1 MAERS
6 PDKLPPES
14 VSSSTT
20 SAQAADVFTLHHTV
34 LSRWD
39 GGRALGA
46 AHSSASAALTHGH
59 DRWLGGLAGLSS
71 LGGSFGPS
79 AWNMAAQLVAEPT
92 LLTRL
97 GADLRSLQVG
107 ELADLVQLILEEEE
121 GQADIADLEAAVEAE
136 TARVRS
142 GAKAKAPSAKAAGT
156 KAKSVS
162 AAAKSSAT
170 KGQARRAPLHLQNK
184 LKELRRVLAEVRRA
198 DTTGV
203 SMPQSSGDVGGE
215 SPLQS
220 IAATSRRDG
229 GARGSEGSA
238 LAEAIVA
245 SPWSANPS
253 SASPSSAGV
262 SLLSSSIQR
271 VAAAGRQPAMLRTAW
286 ASPFSSVAHAQ
297 ASAAAPRALRM
308 AEQAAE
314 LALLDLPSAE
324 FGVAD
329 TSSAGV
335 ADSAD
340 RSMRAFAPQVR
351 SAAQQASSRQA
362 IALPTGAV
370 AAGGE
375 TSGGKAFARAE
386 TRDQNFAALRH
397 QWSAQQS
404 ARQLAVAAQRV
415 KASSQPG
422 QISDQLPSTVQTRSS
437 QIASL
442 SSPSASRSFA
452 GMAAAVGHA
461 RAHLQRLD
469 QGLAKLAV
477 HQLATASDSRAVP
490 AHVSPTSP
498 AAAAM
503 PGRAGQASGSP
514 VASAAQ
520 SGAELRRSVAD
531 RASGSAIGDLGAQQE
546 RASAPLQRWQA
557 WTEQAAEAFRGVRAG
572 RTYRGSLASGGDD
585 REILGLAE
593 EVIAAA
599 EALDARAAGAED
611 GKGRAAGVAS
621 PAAAGRAQAG
631 RAQSSPAQSSLGQV
645 SPGKSSPAR
654 RPAGVPTAAARG
666 AASGQLPSWI
676 APQAHS
682 ASMAAAESRRSAGGA
697 APAAPLA
704 FSSAPS
710 TVASLG
716 AASSGAASLGAGS
729 PSSRLAER
737 IAQQWAKA
745 TGGVPGLSAAAV
757 SGFAERFVGRSLLGL
772 EPSADHAGA
781 AVAGSAQASWSLRSP
796 SVLGTRP
803 LALAPASAASGRS
816 VHGLADAQR
825 EAPGEWLVP
834 GAESEAS
841 AFGDT
846 SRADTTAV
854 SRGAALALPGA
865 ALASR
870 SAADGERSAGSRPAA
885 RASAAMAAVAAVER
899 AQRQA
904 VAALRTV
911 ASGSQRG
918 SSVLQSVSGV
928 AELGVLAAAPGGQAD
943 ALTPWLAKRLS
954 AGTAVSKAAATD
966 GAGELLSL
974 GEDGSPLSSSDGGS
988 ALASSPSASRNTAR
1002 GSAERGA
1009 ATGSPSRSSVAAEG
1023 RRAGRAASPISER
1036 VGTQVSGS
1044 QGPAERNQR
1053 SGRSASAAVD
1063 SLTPQALRT
1072 ILQAL
1077 GEPTAAAERDI
1088 ASAFAAKW
1096 LGRSDVAG
1104 KVLRRMATDATP
1116 AGELLAMR
1124 DTADGNVES
1133 PVAIS
1138 RASVAQGSGK
1148 AAANKQG
1155 LAASAPTQG
1164 RGGTPV
1170 SAGVDGDNLVLS
1182 GFAALAALATGDF
1195 GQRPAPRPM
1204 NSPEV
1209 ERTMLAPA
1217 AEATAGVST
1226 GASSEETGAQS
1237 TKSAAPKADSR
1248 KLAAVKLH
1256 EFAPLGLKRG
1266 RNLLGQQRR
1275 SNWLHTTPRS
1285 QGAASRSL
1293 SRMAGS
1299 RVGYGAAALGA
1310 GDLLGLVQG
1319 DAEMYF
1325 GDGAPSPSAVRGA
1338 DRLSQ
1343 AVMARRGHT
1352 HRASASAAPMA
1363 AFEGEQV
1370 MPSDFRAG
1378 GDPAAAMQASMAASG
1393 RSGGATAG
1401 IKATQA
1407 AAMTRVL
1414 SVTSAPASN
1423 VLPLVAPAAQ
1433 AVVAAAAAK
1442 PLSESI
1448 VTSGAD
1454 PTVGMPMAGV
1464 GGHKAGKAGGGAEKE
1479 RAAAEEHGSNV
1490 QDLEALAM
1498 KVARSVMVRI
1508 KRERERRGLHV

>member
-6 PDKLPPES
+6 PDKLPPEA
-14 VSSSTT
+14 VSSGTN

-59 DRWLGGLAGLSS
+59 DRWLGGLAGLST
-71 LGGSFGPS
+71 LGGGFGPS

-121 GQADIADLEAAVEAE
+121 GQGDIADLEAAVEAE

-142 GAKAKAPSAKAAGT
+142 GTSAKASTPKSSAS
-156 KAKSVS
+156 KAKSS
-162 AAAKSSAT
+162 GTAAKSSAA

-203 SMPQSSGDVGGE
+203 SMPQSRGDVGGDN
-215 SPLQS
+215 PLQS
-220 IAATSRRDG
+220 IAAPSRRDG
-229 GARGSEGSA
+229 SARTAEGAA
-238 LAEAIVA
+238 LAEAAVA
-245 SPWSANPS
+245 SQ
-253 SASPSSAGV
+253 SPVAA
-262 SLLSSSIQR
+262 LPLSSSIQR
-271 VAAAGRQPAMLRTAW
+271 VAAAGRQPSMQRTAW
-286 ASPFSSVAHAQ
+286 ASPFSSVAQAQ
-297 ASAAAPRALRM
+297 TSAAAPRALRM

-314 LALLDLPSAE
+314 LALLDLPAAE
-324 FGVAD
+324 FGAAD
-329 TSSAGV
+329 TGSAGITE
-335 ADSAD
+335 SAD
-340 RSMRAFAPQVR
+340 RSRVSAPQAR
-351 SAAQQASSRQA
+351 NSSPQASSGQA
-362 IALPTGAV
+362 SPLAGRAV
-370 AAGGE
+370 AAGGQ
-375 TSGGKAFARAE
+375 AFTRAE
-386 TRDQNFAALRH
+386 TQAQSFAALRH
-397 QWSAQQS
+397 QWSAQQT
-404 ARQLAVAAQRV
+404 AQQLNVAAQRV
-415 KASSQPG
+415 NASSRSNLPTLPTPSTQPTQVSG
-422 QISDQLPSTVQTRSS
+422 QLPSSGQTRASQTVSGSS
-437 QIASL
+437 
-442 SSPSASRSFA
+442 SSAAPRSFA
-452 GMAAAVGHA
+452 GMTAAVGHA

-469 QGLAKLAV
+469 QGLAKMAV
-477 HQLATASDSRAVP
+477 HQLATAADSRSAP
-490 AHVSPTSP
+490 AQAMATSP
-498 AAAAM
+498 ANSAM
-503 PGRAGQASGSP
+503 PVPAAQASGS
-514 VASAAQ
+514 VS
-520 SGAELRRSVAD
+520 RRALANQ
-531 RASGSAIGDLGAQQE
+531 ASGSGIGDLGAQQE
-546 RASAPLQRWQA
+546 LASAPLQRWQA
-557 WTEQAAEAFRGVRAG
+557 WSELATEAFRGVRAG

-593 EVIAAA
+593 EVVAAA
-599 EALDARAAGAED
+599 ESLDARAAGAVD
-611 GKGRAAGVAS
+611 GKGRAPGVAS
-621 PAAAGRAQAG
+621 PAAAARTLAG
-631 RAQSSPAQSSLGQV
+631 RVQSSAARSSAAQSSQDQQSPRNSSSAQLV
-645 SPGKSSPAR
+645 AR
-654 RPAGVPTAAARG
+654 RLATVPTASARD
-666 AASGQLPSWI
+666 ASSGQLPSWI

-697 APAAPLA
+697 ATSAASASPVV
-704 FSSAPS
+704 SQSAP
-710 TVASLG
+710 G
-716 AASSGAASLGAGS
+716 AVASSGAVSA
-729 PSSRLAER
+729 SSRLVER

-772 EPSADHAGA
+772 EPSADHADA
-781 AVAGSAQASWSLRSP
+781 AVAGSAQASWSLRS
-796 SVLGTRP
+796 SSALDTRP
-803 LALAPASAASGRS
+803 LGLAQALASKRSA
-816 VHGLADAQR
+816 HGSADAQR

-834 GAESEAS
+834 GAEAEAA
-841 AFGDT
+841 AFGDAP
-846 SRADTTAV
+846 RADAATV
-854 SRGAALALPGA
+854 SRGSVA
-865 ALASR
+865 
-870 SAADGERSAGSRPAA
+870 GERSAGSRPAA

-911 ASGSQRG
+911 ASASPGG

-974 GEDGSPLSSSDGGS
+974 GEDGSPLSSVDGGS
-988 ALASSPSASRNTAR
+988 AVANSPTANRNTAR
-1002 GSAERGA
+1002 GNAERGS
-1009 ATGSPSRSSVAAEG
+1009 ATGTPSRTSVAADG
-1023 RRAGRAASPISER
+1023 RRAGRATSAVSSR
-1036 VGTQVSGS
+1036 VGPQVAGS
-1044 QGPAERNQR
+1044 QGAGERNPR

-1104 KVLRRMATDATP
+1104 KVLRRMASDATP

-1124 DTADGNVES
+1124 DTADGNAEAPS
-1133 PVAIS
+1133 AFS
-1138 RASVAQGSGK
+1138 RSAAVQPAGK
-1148 AAANKQG
+1148 AAATKPG
-1155 LAASAPTQG
+1155 LAASAPTQS
-1164 RGGTPV
+1164 RAGTPIP
-1170 SAGVDGDNLVLS
+1170 AAVDGDNLVLS
-1182 GFAALAALATGDF
+1182 GFAALAALASGDF

-1217 AEATAGVST
+1217 AEAAGTVST
-1226 GASSEETGAQS
+1226 GGAAEESSARS
-1237 TKSAAPKADSR
+1237 VKSSAPKADSL

-1275 SNWLHTTPRS
+1275 SNWLHTTPRG
-1285 QGAASRSL
+1285 QAAAARSL
-1293 SRMAGS
+1293 SRVAGS

-1319 DAEMYF
+1319 DAEMFF

-1352 HRASASAAPMA
+1352 HRASPSAAPMA

>member
-6 PDKLPPES
+6 PDKLPPEA
-14 VSSSTT
+14 VSSGTS

-59 DRWLGGLAGLSS
+59 DRWLGGLAGLST
-71 LGGSFGPS
+71 LGGGFGPS

-121 GQADIADLEAAVEAE
+121 GQGDIADLEAAVEAE

-142 GAKAKAPSAKAAGT
+142 GAKAKATSPKSAAT
-156 KAKSVS
+156 KAKSPS
-162 AAAKSSAT
+162 AAGKSSAA

-203 SMPQSSGDVGGE
+203 SMPQSSGDVGGD

-220 IAATSRRDG
+220 IAATPRRDA
-229 GARGSEGSA
+229 GARRADGSA
-238 LAEAIVA
+238 LADAVA
-245 SPWSANPS
+245 
-253 SASPSSAGV
+253 ASPSSGGA
-262 SLLSSSIQR
+262 SPLNASIQR
-271 VAAAGRQPAMLRTAW
+271 VAAAGRQPSMLRTAW
-286 ASPFSSVAHAQ
+286 ASPFSSVAQAQ
-297 ASAAAPRALRM
+297 TSAAAPRALRM

-329 TSSAGV
+329 TGSAGV
-335 ADSAD
+335 VDSAE
-340 RSMRAFAPQVR
+340 R
-351 SAAQQASSRQA
+351 SAVSARQAGNASPQASSVQA
-362 IALPTGAV
+362 SPAV
-370 AAGGE
+370 GRAAA
-375 TSGGKAFARAE
+375 TAGKAFAGTEARA
-386 TRDQNFAALRH
+386 QSFAALRH

-404 ARQLAVAAQRV
+404 AQQLVVAAQRV
-415 KASSQPG
+415 KAGAQSTQQPLSTQSTQPTQAAG
-422 QISDQLPSTVQTRSS
+422 QLPSSGLVRSS
-437 QIASL
+437 QTLSES
-442 SSPSASRSFA
+442 SSPAAPRSFA

-469 QGLAKLAV
+469 QGLAKMAV
-477 HQLATASDSRAVP
+477 HQLATAADSSTAP
-490 AHVSPTSP
+490 AQATATSP
-498 AAAAM
+498 ALSAI
-503 PGRAGQASGSP
+503 PLRVGQTSGSVSRRAVADHASGS
-514 VASAAQ
+514 
-520 SGAELRRSVAD
+520 GL
-531 RASGSAIGDLGAQQE
+531 GDLGAQQE
-546 RASAPLQRWQA
+546 RASSPLQRWQA
-557 WTEQAAEAFRGVRAG
+557 WSELATEAFRGVRAG
-572 RTYRGSLASGGDD
+572 RTYRGALASGGDD

-599 EALDARAAGAED
+599 ESLDARAAGAAD
-611 GKGRAAGVAS
+611 GKGRAPGVAS
-621 PAAAGRAQAG
+621 PVAAARTLAG
-631 RAQSSPAQSSLGQV
+631 RAQSSAVQSSLDQR
-645 SPGKSSPAR
+645 SPRNSSSAQSVAR
-654 RPAGVPTAAARG
+654 RLAGVPTASARD
-666 AASGQLPSWI
+666 ASSGQLPSWI

-697 APAAPLA
+697 TASAASASPVVSQSAPGAVA
-704 FSSAPS
+704 SSAAIS
-710 TVASLG
+710 A
-716 AASSGAASLGAGS
+716 
-729 PSSRLAER
+729 SSRLVER

-772 EPSADHAGA
+772 EPSVDHADA
-781 AVAGSAQASWSLRSP
+781 AVAGSAQASWSLRS
-796 SVLGTRP
+796 SAALDARP
-803 LALAPASAASGRS
+803 LGPAAAASNRS
-816 VHGLADAQR
+816 VHGIADAQR

-834 GAESEAS
+834 AAEAEAA
-841 AFGDT
+841 AFGDAP
-846 SRADTTAV
+846 RADAASV
-854 SRGAALALPGA
+854 SRGAAV
-865 ALASR
+865 
-870 SAADGERSAGSRPAA
+870 GERSASSRPAA

-954 AGTAVSKAAATD
+954 SGTAVSKAAATD

-974 GEDGSPLSSSDGGS
+974 GEDGSPLSSVDGAS
-988 ALASSPSASRNTAR
+988 AVASSPSASRNIAR
-1002 GSAERGA
+1002 GSAERGS
-1009 ATGSPSRSSVAAEG
+1009 ATGTPSRSSVAAEG
-1023 RRAGRAASPISER
+1023 RRAGRATSAVSSR
-1036 VGTQVSGS
+1036 VGPQVAGS
-1044 QGPAERNQR
+1044 QGAAERNQR

-1096 LGRSDVAG
+1096 LGRADVAG

-1124 DTADGNVES
+1124 DTADGNAES
-1133 PVAIS
+1133 PVAFS
-1138 RASVAQGSGK
+1138 RLASVQPAGKVSATKPGS
-1148 AAANKQG
+1148 
-1155 LAASAPTQG
+1155 AASAPSPG
-1164 RGGTPV
+1164 RAAAPV
-1170 SAGVDGDNLVLS
+1170 SASVDGDNLVLS
-1182 GFAALAALATGDF
+1182 GFAALAALASGDF

-1217 AEATAGVST
+1217 AEAAGGVST
-1226 GASSEETGAQS
+1226 GGSAEDTPARSV
-1237 TKSAAPKADSR
+1237 KSAAPKADSL

-1275 SNWLHTTPRS
+1275 SNWLHTTPRG
-1285 QGAASRSL
+1285 QAAASRSL
-1293 SRMAGS
+1293 SRVAGS

-1319 DAEMYF
+1319 DAEMFF

-1352 HRASASAAPMA
+1352 HRASPSAAPMA

-1498 KVARSVMVRI
+1498 KIARSVMVRI

>member
-6 PDKLPPES
+6 PDKLPPEA
-14 VSSSTT
+14 VSSGTS

-59 DRWLGGLAGLSS
+59 DRWLGGLAGLST
-71 LGGSFGPS
+71 LGGGFGPS

-121 GQADIADLEAAVEAE
+121 GQGDIADLEAAVEAE

-142 GAKAKAPSAKAAGT
+142 GAKAKATSPKSAAT
-156 KAKSVS
+156 KAKSPS
-162 AAAKSSAT
+162 AAAKSSAA

-203 SMPQSSGDVGGE
+203 SMPQSSGDVGGD

-220 IAATSRRDG
+220 IAATPRRDAGARRADGSELADAVAVSPSAG
-229 GARGSEGSA
+229 GA
-238 LAEAIVA
+238 
-245 SPWSANPS
+245 SPLNA
-253 SASPSSAGV
+253 
-262 SLLSSSIQR
+262 SIQR
-271 VAAAGRQPAMLRTAW
+271 VAAAGRQPSMLRTAW
-286 ASPFSSVAHAQ
+286 ASPFSSVAQAQ
-297 ASAAAPRALRM
+297 TSAAAPRALRM
-308 AEQAAE
+308 AEQAAD

-329 TSSAGV
+329 PGSAGV
-335 ADSAD
+335 ADSTE
-340 RSMRAFAPQVR
+340 RSTV
-351 SAAQQASSRQA
+351 SARQARNSSAQASSVQA
-362 IALPTGAV
+362 SPAAGRAAATAGNAV
-370 AAGGE
+370 AGTE
-375 TSGGKAFARAE
+375 ARA
-386 TRDQNFAALRH
+386 QSFAALRH

-404 ARQLAVAAQRV
+404 AQQLVVAAQRV
-415 KASSQPG
+415 KAGAQSNQQRQSTQPTQAAG
-422 QISDQLPSTVQTRSS
+422 QLPSSGLVRSS
-437 QIASL
+437 QTLSGS
-442 SSPSASRSFA
+442 SSPAAPRSFA

-469 QGLAKLAV
+469 QGLAKMAV
-477 HQLATASDSRAVP
+477 HQLATAADSRTAP
-490 AHVSPTSP
+490 AQLAATSQATSALP
-498 AAAAM
+498 V
-503 PGRAGQASGSP
+503 RAGQASSSVSRRSFAGQ
-514 VASAAQ
+514 A
-520 SGAELRRSVAD
+520 SGAGL
-531 RASGSAIGDLGAQQE
+531 GDLGAQQE
-546 RASAPLQRWQA
+546 RASAPLQHWQN
-557 WTEQAAEAFRGVRAG
+557 WSEQAAEAFRGVRAG
-572 RTYRGSLASGGDD
+572 RTYRGALASGGDD

-599 EALDARAAGAED
+599 ESLDARAAGAAD

-621 PAAAGRAQAG
+621 PVAAARAQAG
-631 RAQSSPAQSSLGQV
+631 RAQSSQAQSLQAQSSQAQSSQAQL
-645 SPGKSSPAR
+645 SPGKSSSAQSAAR
-654 RPAGVPTAAARG
+654 RLARVPTAAARD

-682 ASMAAAESRRSAGGA
+682 ASSAAADSRQPGGRA
-697 APAAPLA
+697 ASPAAATP
-704 FSSAPS
+704 APGA
-710 TVASLG
+710 VASSD
-716 AASSGAASLGAGS
+716 AASS
-729 PSSRLAER
+729 SSRLVER

-772 EPSADHAGA
+772 EPSAESAGA
-781 AVAGSAQASWSLRSP
+781 SAAGSAQTSWSLRS
-796 SVLGTRP
+796 SSALDTRP
-803 LALAPASAASGRS
+803 LGPASAASNRPS
-816 VHGLADAQR
+816 HGIADAQR

-834 GAESEAS
+834 GAEAEATG
-841 AFGDT
+841 FGDAL
-846 SRADTTAV
+846 RADASAV
-854 SRGAALALPGA
+854 SRGSAVALPGA

-870 SAADGERSAGSRPAA
+870 SAAVGERSAGSRPAA

-974 GEDGSPLSSSDGGS
+974 GEDGSPLSSVDGAS
-988 ALASSPSASRNTAR
+988 AVASSPSASRNIAR
-1002 GSAERGA
+1002 GSAERGS
-1009 ATGSPSRSSVAAEG
+1009 ATGTPSRSSVAAEG
-1023 RRAGRAASPISER
+1023 RRAGRAASPISDR
-1036 VGTQVSGS
+1036 VGTQVGGS
-1044 QGPAERNQR
+1044 QGAAERNQR

-1096 LGRSDVAG
+1096 LGRADVAG

-1124 DTADGNVES
+1124 DTADGNAES
-1133 PVAIS
+1133 PVAFS
-1138 RASVAQGSGK
+1138 RSASVQPAGKVSATKPGS
-1148 AAANKQG
+1148 
-1155 LAASAPTQG
+1155 AASAPSPG
-1164 RGGTPV
+1164 RAAAPV
-1170 SAGVDGDNLVLS
+1170 SASVDGDNLVLS
-1182 GFAALAALATGDF
+1182 GFAALAALASGDF

-1217 AEATAGVST
+1217 AEAAGSVST
-1226 GASSEETGAQS
+1226 GGSAEVTPARSV
-1237 TKSAAPKADSR
+1237 KSAAPKADSL

-1275 SNWLHTTPRS
+1275 SNWLHTTPRG
-1285 QGAASRSL
+1285 QAAASRSL
-1293 SRMAGS
+1293 SRVAGS

-1319 DAEMYF
+1319 DAEMFF

-1352 HRASASAAPMA
+1352 HRASPSAAPMA

>member
-1 MAERS
+1 MAERN
-6 PDKLPPES
+6 PDKLPAEA
-14 VSSSTT
+14 VSSGTNA
-20 SAQAADVFTLHHTV
+20 AQAADVFTLHHTV

-59 DRWLGGLAGLSS
+59 DRWLGGLAGLST
-71 LGGSFGPS
+71 LGGGFGPS

-121 GQADIADLEAAVEAE
+121 GQGDIADLEAAVEAE

-142 GAKAKAPSAKAAGT
+142 GAKAKASSPKSSAS
-156 KAKSVS
+156 KAKSPSVV
-162 AAAKSSAT
+162 AKSSAA

-203 SMPQSSGDVGGE
+203 SMPQSRGDVGGD

-220 IAATSRRDG
+220 IAAASRTDA
-229 GARGSEGSA
+229 GARRSEGSA
-238 LAEAIVA
+238 LSDAMV
-245 SPWSANPS
+245 
-253 SASPSSAGV
+253 ASPSSVGG
-262 SLLSSSIQR
+262 SPLNSSIQR
-271 VAAAGRQPAMLRTAW
+271 VAAAGRQPSMLRTAW
-286 ASPFSSVAHAQ
+286 ASPFSSVAQAQ
-297 ASAAAPRALRM
+297 TSAAAPRALRM

-324 FGVAD
+324 FGLAD
-329 TSSAGV
+329 PTAAGV

-340 RSMRAFAPQVR
+340 RPMRASTPQARSTSQQANSAPQ
-351 SAAQQASSRQA
+351 ASPQ
-362 IALPTGAV
+362 PVGA
-370 AAGGE
+370 GE
-375 TSGGKAFARAE
+375 SGGKAFGGKASGGKAFVGAE
-386 TRDQNFAALRH
+386 TRAQSFAALRH

-404 ARQLAVAAQRV
+404 AQQLTVAAQRV
-415 KASSQPG
+415 AASTQSTQVG
-422 QISDQLPSTVQTRSS
+422 GQLPSSGQVRSS
-437 QIASL
+437 QSVSE
-442 SSPSASRSFA
+442 SSVSSAPRSFA

-461 RAHLQRLD
+461 RAHLERLD
-469 QGLAKLAV
+469 RGLAKMAV
-477 HQLATASDSRAVP
+477 HQTATAADGRVAP
-490 AHVSPTSP
+490 AQVSATSP
-498 AAAAM
+498 AALAT
-503 PGRAGQASGSP
+503 PVRAGQASGSP
-514 VASAAQ
+514 VGPAPQAGSVSRRAFADLASV
-520 SGAELRRSVAD
+520 SGP
-531 RASGSAIGDLGAQQE
+531 GDLGAQQE

-557 WTEQAAEAFRGVRAG
+557 WSEQAAEAFRGVRAG

-593 EVIAAA
+593 EVVAAA
-599 EALDARAAGAED
+599 ESLDLRAVGAVD
-611 GKGRAAGVAS
+611 GKGRAPGASS

-631 RAQSSPAQSSLGQV
+631 IAASSPAQSPS
-645 SPGKSSPAR
+645 R
-654 RPAGVPTAAARG
+654 RVAGGSTAAARA

-682 ASMAAAESRRSAGGA
+682 ASTAAAESRRSAGGA
-697 APAAPLA
+697 VSPAA
-704 FSSAPS
+704 SA
-710 TVASLG
+710 AG
-716 AASSGAASLGAGS
+716 AVASSGAAL
-729 PSSRLAER
+729 PTSRLVER

-772 EPSADHAGA
+772 EPSAETAGTSA
-781 AVAGSAQASWSLRSP
+781 AGSAQASWSLRGASALDTRA
-796 SVLGTRP
+796 LGLP
-803 LALAPASAASGRS
+803 QGSAASSRFA
-816 VHGLADAQR
+816 HGLADAQR

-834 GAESEAS
+834 GAEAEAAAS
-841 AFGDT
+841 GDAP
-846 SRADTTAV
+846 RADSAAV
-854 SRGAALALPGA
+854 SRGAALASSGA
-865 ALASR
+865 ALAS
-870 SAADGERSAGSRPAA
+870 SGAARAQGPAGERSVGNRPLA

-918 SSVLQSVSGV
+918 SSVLQSVSGI

-954 AGTAVSKAAATD
+954 AGTAVSKAAASD

-974 GEDGSPLSSSDGGS
+974 GEDGSPLASVDGGS
-988 ALASSPSASRNTAR
+988 AAVHSPSASRNSAR
-1002 GSAERGA
+1002 GSAERGS
-1009 ATGSPSRSSVAAEG
+1009 ATGTPSRSSVAAEG
-1023 RRAGRAASPISER
+1023 RRAGRAATPASNR
-1036 VGTQVSGS
+1036 VGTQGIGTQGIVSQGAGS
-1044 QGPAERNQR
+1044 QGVGSQGVADRNPR

-1124 DTADGNVES
+1124 DTADGNFES
-1133 PVAIS
+1133 PIASS
-1138 RASVAQGSGK
+1138 RAVAAQGSAK
-1148 AAANKQG
+1148 AATKQG
-1155 LAASAPTQG
+1155 LAASAPTQS
-1164 RGGTPV
+1164 RAGTPV
-1170 SAGVDGDNLVLS
+1170 SAAVDGDNLVLS
-1182 GFAALAALATGDF
+1182 GFAALAALASGDF

-1217 AEATAGVST
+1217 AEAAGAGSAVGS
-1226 GASSEETGAQS
+1226 AEETGARS
-1237 TKSAAPKADSR
+1237 VKSAAPKADSR

-1275 SNWLHTTPRS
+1275 SNWLHTTPRG
-1285 QGAASRSL
+1285 QAASRSL
-1293 SRMAGS
+1293 SRVAGS

-1319 DAEMYF
+1319 DAEMFF

-1352 HRASASAAPMA
+1352 HRASPSAAPMA